1 MTPCLLHLILLRSKL
16 RYFVNLV
23 TLAEDALKHLIDQS
37 VRTLNQDQEQDLL
50 LYLYESSQDPE
61 VRPGLFEGDIAMTNE
76 YLNYWRI
83 GLRWDVFPDKLW
95 QNGIVPYVISDL
107 YNPADYVKIYKAI
120 TYINNMTCVKF
131 IPWDGKSKDFL
142 LIWPMMNPKGCWSF
156 VGKFGGAQILSLEP
170 PDEKG
175 PNCLENE
182 GRAIHELMHA
192 LGIFHEHSRA
202 DRDMY
207 IDIHYENIIPGFRSN
222 FNKQSPENA
231 TYSYEYGYDSIMH
244 YGNYFFSIDP
254 MKPTLTPKMPG
265 VMIGQRTAMSKTD
278 CLKLNN
284 LYGCLNKPEEAG
296 IYHNICKTWGL

>member
-1 MTPCLLHLILLRSKL
+1 MKMKLLTCTYLFCTTIAIASPINKSSVNAIHPIVPNNIVRTSNQNDLLR
-16 RYFVNLV
+16 
-23 TLAEDALKHLIDQS
+23 
-37 VRTLNQDQEQDLL
+37 
-50 LYLYESSQDPE
+50 LYESSQDPE
-61 VRPGLFEGDIAMTNE
+61 VRPGLFEGDIAYFN
-76 YLNYWRI
+76 YLRV

-95 QNGIVPYVISDL
+95 QNRTVPYVISVL
-107 YNPADYVKIYKAI
+107 YDPQDYIKIYKAI
-120 TYINNMTCVKF
+120 TYINYMTCIKF
-131 IPWDGKSKDFL
+131 IPWDGKLKDFL
-142 LIWPMMNPKGCWSF
+142 LIWPIMYPKGCWSF
-156 VGKFGGAQILSLEP
+156 VGKFGGTQILSLEP
-170 PDEKG
+170 PNEKG

-202 DRDMY
+202 DRDTY

-254 MKPTLTPKMPG
+254 MKPTVTPKTPG
-265 VMIGQRTAMSKTD
+265 VMIGQRKAMSKTD

-284 LYGCLNKPEEAG
+284 LYGCLDKPEEAR
-296 IYHNICKTWGL
+296 IYHHICKTLGL